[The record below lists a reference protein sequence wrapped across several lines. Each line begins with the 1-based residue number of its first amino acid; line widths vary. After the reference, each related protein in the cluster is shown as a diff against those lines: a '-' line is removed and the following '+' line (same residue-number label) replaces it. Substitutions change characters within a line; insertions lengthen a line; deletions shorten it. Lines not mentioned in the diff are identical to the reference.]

1 MRRTMAK
8 TFACAV
14 AVLCVV
20 STLALA
26 EEMTCAKD
34 DGMNC
39 IMAKNAKGDEVEVLV
54 FKVKV
59 GDPLTCTP
67 QGDLMLCQK
76 APMKPQND
84 AMKKK

>member
-1 MRRTMAK
+1 M
-8 TFACAV
+8 

-26 EEMTCAKD
+26 GEMTCAKD
-34 DGMNC
+34 GGIHC

-59 GDPLTCTP
+59 GDTLTCTP
-67 QGDLMLCQK
+67 QGDLMLCQQD
-76 APMKPQND
+76 PMKPQND
-84 AMKKK
+84 AMQKQ

>member
-8 TFACAV
+8 TFAYAV
-14 AVLCVV
+14 TVLCVI

-84 AMKKK
+84 AMKK

>member
-1 MRRTMAK
+1 M
-8 TFACAV
+8 

-20 STLALA
+20 SILALA

-84 AMKKK
+84 AMKKQ